1 MSVTCGFYNSLNGD
15 RKYNAI
21 QMGRIFDGLISDGV
35 FATVGN
41 ALIVK
46 AANGNTVNVDTGKAW
61 FNHTWT
67 VNDAILPLELPE
79 ADILL
84 DRIDAVV
91 LEVNAS
97 SMVRQNT
104 IKFLKGTASS
114 TPVRP
119 SLENS
124 EEVHQYPLCYIYR
137 KYGATAITQAD
148 ITPMVGS
155 TETPFVT
162 ALLQTVSLDV
172 LLGKWQDELNQFVDN
187 QTQEIDKWVANEEK
201 EFNEWFTGLKEVLD
215 GNVAGNLLNLI
226 QTKAD
231 IPLVT
236 SVFLPVAGW
245 TGAESPFK
253 QNVTIA
259 NAPTDSQ
266 VSIQLSDSVYKA
278 LTENGTMMLRIDNV
292 DGTFVVTAMGE
303 KPNTDLT
310 VQVTAIMTKMASANG
325 GG

>member
-84 DRIDAVV
+84 DRIDAVI

-236 SVFLPVAGW
+236 SVSLPAEGW

-266 VSIQLSDSVYKA
+266 VSIQLSDTVYKA

>member
-84 DRIDAVV
+84 DRIDAVI

-201 EFNEWFTGLKEVLD
+201 EFNEWFAGLKDVLD

-236 SVFLPVAGW
+236 SVFLPAAGW
-245 TGAESPFK
+245 TGVESPFK

-259 NAPTDSQ
+259 NAPSDSQ
-266 VSIQLSDSVYKA
+266 VSIQLSDTVYKA
-278 LTENGTMMLRIDNV
+278 LAENGTMMLRIDNV

>member
-201 EFNEWFTGLKEVLD
+201 EFNKWFTGLKEVLD

-236 SVFLPVAGW
+236 SVSLPAEGW
-245 TGAESPFK
+245 TGTESPFK

-266 VSIQLSDSVYKA
+266 VSIQLSDTVYKA

>member
-21 QMGRIFDGLISDGV
+21 QMGRIFDGLIGDGV

-41 ALIVK
+41 AFVVK

-67 VNDAILPLELPE
+67 INDAILPIELPE

-84 DRIDAVV
+84 ERIDAVI

-104 IKFLKGTASS
+104 IKFVKGTASS

-119 SLENS
+119 SMENS
-124 EEVHQYPLCYIYR
+124 EYVHQYPLCYIQR
-137 KYGATAITQAD
+137 KHGATAITQAD

-155 TETPFVT
+155 TETPFVA

-172 LLGKWQDELNQFVDN
+172 LLGKWQDELNQ
-187 QTQEIDKWVANEEK
+187 WVANEEK
-201 EFNEWFTGLKEVLD
+201 EFNDWFAGLHDILD
-215 GNVAGNLLNLI
+215 SNVFSFGL
-226 QTKAD
+226 
-231 IPLVT
+231 
-236 SVFLPVAGW
+236 
-245 TGAESPFK
+245 
-253 QNVTIA
+253 
-259 NAPTDSQ
+259 
-266 VSIQLSDSVYKA
+266 
-278 LTENGTMMLRIDNV
+278 
-292 DGTFVVTAMGE
+292 
-303 KPNTDLT
+303 
-310 VQVTAIMTKMASANG
+310 
-325 GG
+325 

>member
-97 SMVRQNT
+97 SMVRKNT

-162 ALLQTVSLDV
+162 AMLQTVSLDI
-172 LLGKWQDELNQFVDN
+172 LLGKWQDELNQFVNN

-201 EFNEWFTGLKEVLD
+201 EFNEWFAGLQEVLD

-226 QTKAD
+226 RTKAD

-236 SVFLPVAGW
+236 SVSLPAEGW
-245 TGAESPFK
+245 TGTESPFK

-266 VSIQLSDSVYKA
+266 VSIQLSDTVYKA

>member
-46 AANGNTVNVDTGKAW
+46 AATGNTVNVDTGKAW

-84 DRIDAVV
+84 DRIDAVI

-236 SVFLPVAGW
+236 SVSLPAEGW
-245 TGAESPFK
+245 TGTESPFK

-266 VSIQLSDSVYKA
+266 VSIQLSDTVYKA

>member
-41 ALIVK
+41 AFIVK

-84 DRIDAVV
+84 DRIDAVI

-119 SLENS
+119 LLENS

-162 ALLQTVSLDV
+162 AMLQTVSLDI
-172 LLGKWQDELNQFVDN
+172 LLGKWQDELNQFVNN

-201 EFNEWFTGLKEVLD
+201 EFNEWFAGLKDVLD

-236 SVFLPVAGW
+236 SVFLPTSGW
-245 TGAESPFK
+245 IGAESPFK

-259 NAPTDSQ
+259 NAPSDSQ
-266 VSIQLSDSVYKA
+266 VSIQLSDTVYKA
-278 LTENGTMMLRIDNV
+278 LAENGTMMLRIDNV

>member
-21 QMGRIFDGLISDGV
+21 QMGRIFDGLIGDGV

-41 ALIVK
+41 AFVVK

-67 VNDAILPLELPE
+67 INDAVLPIELPE

-84 DRIDAVV
+84 ERIDAVI

-104 IKFLKGTASS
+104 IKFVKGTASS

-119 SLENS
+119 SMENS
-124 EEVHQYPLCYIYR
+124 EYVHQYPLCYIQR
-137 KYGATAITQAD
+137 KHGATAITQAD

-172 LLGKWQDELNQFVDN
+172 LLGKWQDELNQFVN
-187 QTQEIDKWVANEEK
+187 NKTQEIDNWVANEEK
-201 EFNEWFTGLKEVLD
+201 EFNDWFAGLHDILD
-215 GNVAGNLLNLI
+215 SNVAGNLLNLI
-226 QTKAD
+226 HTKAD
-231 IPLVT
+231 IPIVT
-236 SVFLPVAGW
+236 SVSLTVAGW
-245 TGAESPFK
+245 TGAESSFK

-259 NAPTDSQ
+259 NAPADSL
-266 VSIQLSDSVYKA
+266 VSIQLSDDVYKK
-278 LTENGTMMLRIDNV
+278 LTENGTTMLRIDNI
-292 DGTFVVTAMGE
+292 DGTFIATAIGE

-310 VQVTAIMTKMASANG
+310 VQVSVIMTKMASVNG

>member
-84 DRIDAVV
+84 DRIDAVI

-236 SVFLPVAGW
+236 SVSLPAEGW
-245 TGAESPFK
+245 TGTESPFK

-266 VSIQLSDSVYKA
+266 VSIQLSDTVYKT

>member
-46 AANGNTVNVDTGKAW
+46 AATGNTVNVDTGKAW

-84 DRIDAVV
+84 DRIDAVI

-148 ITPMVGS
+148 ITQMVGS

-236 SVFLPVAGW
+236 SVSLPAEGW
-245 TGAESPFK
+245 TGTESPFK

-266 VSIQLSDSVYKA
+266 VSIQLSDTVYKA

>member
-21 QMGRIFDGLISDGV
+21 QMGSIFDGLIGDGV

-41 ALIVK
+41 ALAVN

-67 VNDAILPLELPE
+67 VNDAILPIELPE

-84 DRIDAVV
+84 DRIDAIV

-124 EEVHQYPLCYIYR
+124 EEVPQYPLCYIYR

-236 SVFLPVAGW
+236 SVSLPAEGW
-245 TGAESPFK
+245 TGTESPFK

-266 VSIQLSDSVYKA
+266 VSIQLSDTVYKT

>member
-84 DRIDAVV
+84 DRIDAVI

-97 SMVRQNT
+97 AMVRQNT

-201 EFNEWFTGLKEVLD
+201 EFNEWFAGLKDVLD

-236 SVFLPVAGW
+236 SVSLPAEGW
-245 TGAESPFK
+245 TGTESPFK
-253 QNVTIA
+253 QNVMIA

-266 VSIQLSDSVYKA
+266 VSIQLNDTAYKT
-278 LTENGTMMLRIDNV
+278 LTENGTMVLRIDNV
-292 DGTFVVTAMGE
+292 DGTFVATAIGE

-310 VQVTAIMTKMASANG
+310 VQVTAIMTKTASANG

>member
-84 DRIDAVV
+84 DRIDAVI

-97 SMVRQNT
+97 PMVRQNT

-162 ALLQTVSLDV
+162 AMLQTVSLDT
-172 LLGKWQDELNQFVDN
+172 LLGKWQDELNQFVNN

-201 EFNEWFTGLKEVLD
+201 EFNEWFAGLQEVLD
-215 GNVAGNLLNLI
+215 SNVAGNLLNLI
-226 QTKAD
+226 RTKTD

-236 SVFLPVAGW
+236 SVSLPAEGW
-245 TGAESPFK
+245 TGTESPFK
-253 QNVTIA
+253 QTVTIA

-266 VSIQLSDSVYKA
+266 VSIQLSDTVYKA

>member
-21 QMGRIFDGLISDGV
+21 QMGRIFDGLIGDGV

-41 ALIVK
+41 AFVVK

-67 VNDAILPLELPE
+67 INDAVLPIELPE

-84 DRIDAVV
+84 ERIDAVI

-104 IKFLKGTASS
+104 IKFVKGTASS

-119 SLENS
+119 SMENS
-124 EEVHQYPLCYIYR
+124 EYVHQYPLCYIQR
-137 KYGATAITQAD
+137 KHGATAIIQAD

-172 LLGKWQDELNQFVDN
+172 LLGKWQDELNQFVN
-187 QTQEIDKWVANEEK
+187 NKTQEIDNWVANEEK
-201 EFNEWFTGLKEVLD
+201 EFNDWFAGLHDILD
-215 GNVAGNLLNLI
+215 SNVAGNLLNLI
-226 QTKAD
+226 HTKAD
-231 IPLVT
+231 IPIVT
-236 SVFLPVAGW
+236 SVSLTVAGW

-259 NAPTDSQ
+259 NAPADSL
-266 VSIQLSDSVYKA
+266 VSIQLSDDVYKK
-278 LTENGTMMLRIDNV
+278 LTENGTTMLRIDNV
-292 DGTFVVTAMGE
+292 DGTFIATAIGE

-310 VQVTAIMTKMASANG
+310 VQVSVIMTKMASVNG

>member
-41 ALIVK
+41 ALTVK
-46 AANGNTVNVDTGKAW
+46 AATGNTVNVDTGKAW
-61 FNHTWT
+61 FNRTWT

-84 DRIDAVV
+84 DRIDAVI

-97 SMVRQNT
+97 SMVRQNK

-162 ALLQTVSLDV
+162 AMLQTVSLDI
-172 LLGKWQDELNQFVDN
+172 LLGKWQDELNQFVNN

-201 EFNEWFTGLKEVLD
+201 EFNEWFAGLKDVLD

-236 SVFLPVAGW
+236 SVFLPAAGW
-245 TGAESPFK
+245 TGAESLFK

-259 NAPTDSQ
+259 NAPSDSQ
-266 VSIQLSDSVYKA
+266 VSIQLSDTVYKA
-278 LTENGTMMLRIDNV
+278 LAENGTMMLRIDNV

>member
-84 DRIDAVV
+84 DRIDAVI

-97 SMVRQNT
+97 AMVRQNT

-162 ALLQTVSLDV
+162 AMLQTVSLDI
-172 LLGKWQDELNQFVDN
+172 LLGKWQDELNQFVNN
-187 QTQEIDKWVANEEK
+187 QTQEIDKWISNEEK
-201 EFNEWFTGLKEVLD
+201 EFNDWFAGLHEVLD
-215 GNVAGNLLNLI
+215 SNVAGNLLNLI

-236 SVFLPVAGW
+236 SVSLPAEGW
-245 TGAESPFK
+245 TGTESPFK

-266 VSIQLSDSVYKA
+266 VSIQLSDTVYKA

>member
-61 FNHTWT
+61 FDHTWT

-84 DRIDAVV
+84 DRIDAVI

-97 SMVRQNT
+97 PMVRQNT

-162 ALLQTVSLDV
+162 AMLQTVSLDT
-172 LLGKWQDELNQFVDN
+172 LLGKWQDELNQFVNN

-201 EFNEWFTGLKEVLD
+201 EFNEWFAGLQEVLD
-215 GNVAGNLLNLI
+215 SNVAGNLLNLI
-226 QTKAD
+226 RTKTD

-236 SVFLPVAGW
+236 SVFLPAEGW
-245 TGAESPFK
+245 TGTESPFK
-253 QNVTIA
+253 QTVTIA

-266 VSIQLSDSVYKA
+266 VSIQLSDTVYKA

>member
-46 AANGNTVNVDTGKAW
+46 AATGNTVNVDTGKAW

-84 DRIDAVV
+84 DRIDAVI

-236 SVFLPVAGW
+236 SVSLPAERW
-245 TGAESPFK
+245 TGTESPFK

-266 VSIQLSDSVYKA
+266 VSIQLSDTVYKA

>member
-84 DRIDAVV
+84 DRIDAVI

-236 SVFLPVAGW
+236 SVSLPAEGW
-245 TGAESPFK
+245 IGTESPFK

-266 VSIQLSDSVYKA
+266 VSIQLSDTVYKA

>member
-84 DRIDAVV
+84 DRIDSVI

-97 SMVRQNT
+97 AMVRQNT

-236 SVFLPVAGW
+236 SVSLPAEGW
-245 TGAESPFK
+245 TGTESPFK
-253 QNVTIA
+253 QNVAIA
-259 NAPTDSQ
+259 NAPADSQ
-266 VSIQLSDSVYKA
+266 VSIQLSDTAYKT
-278 LTENGTMMLRIDNV
+278 LSENGTMVLRIDNV

>member
-1 MSVTCGFYNSLNGD
+1 MSVTYGFYNSLNGD

-21 QMGRIFDGLISDGV
+21 QMGSIFDGLIGDGV

-41 ALIVK
+41 ALVVK

-67 VNDAILPLELPE
+67 VNDAILPIELPE

-97 SMVRQNT
+97 PMVRQNT

-114 TPVRP
+114 TPKRP
-119 SLENS
+119 AMENS

-137 KYGATAITQAD
+137 KYGTTAIAQAD

-155 TETPFVT
+155 EETPFVT

-172 LLGKWQDELNQFVDN
+172 LLGKWQDELDQFVDN
-187 QTQEIDKWVANEEK
+187 QTQEIDTWVANEES
-201 EFNEWFTGLKEVLD
+201 EFNEWFAGLKEVLD

-236 SVFLPVAGW
+236 SVSLLAEGW
-245 TGAESPFK
+245 TGDESPFK
-253 QNVTIA
+253 QNITIA
-259 NAPTDSQ
+259 NAPTNSQ
-266 VSIQLSDSVYKA
+266 VSIQLSDTAYKSLA
-278 LTENGTMMLRIDNV
+278 ENGTMVLRIDNV
-292 DGTFVVTAMGE
+292 DGVFVATAIGE

-310 VQVTAIMTKMASANG
+310 VQVTAIMTKTASANG

>member
-21 QMGRIFDGLISDGV
+21 QMGSIFDGLIGDGV

-41 ALIVK
+41 ALAVN

-67 VNDAILPLELPE
+67 VNDAILPIELPE

-84 DRIDAVV
+84 DRIDAIV

-236 SVFLPVAGW
+236 SVSLPAEGW
-245 TGAESPFK
+245 TGTESPFK

-266 VSIQLSDSVYKA
+266 VSIQLSDTVYKT

>member
-84 DRIDAVV
+84 DRIDAVI

-162 ALLQTVSLDV
+162 AMLQTVSLDI
-172 LLGKWQDELNQFVDN
+172 LLGKWQDELNQFVNN
-187 QTQEIDKWVANEEK
+187 QTQEIDKWIANEEK
-201 EFNEWFTGLKEVLD
+201 EFNDWFAGLHEVLD
-215 GNVAGNLLNLI
+215 SNVAGNLLNLI

-236 SVFLPVAGW
+236 SVSLPAEGW
-245 TGAESPFK
+245 TGTESPFK

-266 VSIQLSDSVYKA
+266 VSIQLSDTVYKA

-292 DGTFVVTAMGE
+292 DGTFVATAMGE

>member
-41 ALIVK
+41 AFIVK

-84 DRIDAVV
+84 DRIDAVI

-104 IKFLKGTASS
+104 IKFLKGTVSS

-162 ALLQTVSLDV
+162 AMLQTVSLDI
-172 LLGKWQDELNQFVDN
+172 LLGKWQDELNQFVNN

-201 EFNEWFTGLKEVLD
+201 EFNEWFAGLKDALD

-236 SVFLPVAGW
+236 SVFLPASGW

-259 NAPTDSQ
+259 NAPSDSQ
-266 VSIQLSDSVYKA
+266 VSIQLSDTVYKA
-278 LTENGTMMLRIDNV
+278 LAENGTMMLRIDNI
-292 DGTFVVTAMGE
+292 DDTFVVTAMGE

-310 VQVTAIMTKMASANG
+310 VQVTAIMTKMVSANG

>member
-84 DRIDAVV
+84 DRIDAVI

-236 SVFLPVAGW
+236 SVSLPAEGW
-245 TGAESPFK
+245 TGTESPFK

-259 NAPTDSQ
+259 NAPSDSQ
-266 VSIQLSDSVYKA
+266 VSIQLSDTVYKA
-278 LTENGTMMLRIDNV
+278 LAENGTMMLRIDNV

>member
-84 DRIDAVV
+84 DRIDAVI

-97 SMVRQNT
+97 PMVRQNT

-162 ALLQTVSLDV
+162 AMLQTVSLDI
-172 LLGKWQDELNQFVDN
+172 LLGKWQDELNQFVNN

-201 EFNEWFTGLKEVLD
+201 EFNEWFAGLKDVLD

-236 SVFLPVAGW
+236 SVFLPAAGW

-259 NAPTDSQ
+259 NAPSDSQ
-266 VSIQLSDSVYKA
+266 VSIQLSDTVYKA
-278 LTENGTMMLRIDNV
+278 LAENGTMMLRIDNV

>member
-84 DRIDAVV
+84 DRIDAVI

-97 SMVRQNT
+97 AMVRQNT

-236 SVFLPVAGW
+236 SVSLPAEGW
-245 TGAESPFK
+245 TGTESPFK
-253 QNVTIA
+253 QNVAIA
-259 NAPTDSQ
+259 NAPADSQ
-266 VSIQLSDSVYKA
+266 VSIQLSDTAYKT
-278 LTENGTMMLRIDNV
+278 LSENGTMVLRIDNV
-292 DGTFVVTAMGE
+292 DGTFVVTAIGE

-310 VQVTAIMTKMASANG
+310 VQVTAIMTKMASVNG

>member
-21 QMGRIFDGLISDGV
+21 QMGRIFDGLIGDGV

-41 ALIVK
+41 AFVVK

-67 VNDAILPLELPE
+67 INDAVLPIELPE

-84 DRIDAVV
+84 ERIDAVI

-97 SMVRQNT
+97 SIVRQNT
-104 IKFLKGTASS
+104 IKFVKGTASS

-119 SLENS
+119 SMENS
-124 EEVHQYPLCYIYR
+124 EYVHQYPLCYIQR
-137 KYGATAITQAD
+137 KHGSTAITQAD

-162 ALLQTVSLDV
+162 AMLQTVSLDV
-172 LLGKWQDELNQFVDN
+172 LLGKWQDELNQFVN
-187 QTQEIDKWVANEEK
+187 NKTQEIDNWVVNEEK
-201 EFNEWFTGLKEVLD
+201 EFNDWFAGLHDILD
-215 GNVAGNLLNLI
+215 SNVAGNLLNLI
-226 QTKAD
+226 HTKAD
-231 IPLVT
+231 IPIVT
-236 SVFLPVAGW
+236 SVSLTVAGW

-259 NAPTDSQ
+259 NAPADSL
-266 VSIQLSDSVYKA
+266 VSIQLSDDVYKK
-278 LTENGTMMLRIDNV
+278 LTENGTTMLRIDNA
-292 DGTFVVTAMGE
+292 DGTFIATAIGE

-310 VQVTAIMTKMASANG
+310 VQVSVIMTKMASVNG

>member
-21 QMGRIFDGLISDGV
+21 QMGRIFDGLICDGV

-84 DRIDAVV
+84 DRIDAVI

-236 SVFLPVAGW
+236 SVSLPAEGW
-245 TGAESPFK
+245 TGTESPFK

-266 VSIQLSDSVYKA
+266 VSIQLSDTVYKA

-325 GG
+325 GV

>member
-84 DRIDAVV
+84 DRIDAVI

-97 SMVRQNT
+97 AMVRQNT

-162 ALLQTVSLDV
+162 AMLQTVSLDI
-172 LLGKWQDELNQFVDN
+172 LLGKWQDELNQFVNN

-236 SVFLPVAGW
+236 SVSLPAEGW
-245 TGAESPFK
+245 TGTESPFK

-266 VSIQLSDSVYKA
+266 VSIQLSDTVYKA

>member
-84 DRIDAVV
+84 DRIDAVI

-236 SVFLPVAGW
+236 SVSLPAEGW
-245 TGAESPFK
+245 TGTESPFK

-266 VSIQLSDSVYKA
+266 VSIQLSDTVYKA

>member
-97 SMVRQNT
+97 SMVRKNT
-104 IKFLKGTASS
+104 IRFLKGTASS

-162 ALLQTVSLDV
+162 AMLQTVSLDI
-172 LLGKWQDELNQFVDN
+172 LLGKWQDELNQFVNN

-201 EFNEWFTGLKEVLD
+201 EFNEWFAGLQEVLD

-226 QTKAD
+226 RTKAD

-236 SVFLPVAGW
+236 SVSLPAEGW
-245 TGAESPFK
+245 TGTESPFK

-266 VSIQLSDSVYKA
+266 VSIQLSDTVYKA

>member
-21 QMGRIFDGLISDGV
+21 QMGRIFDGLIGDGV

-41 ALIVK
+41 AFVVK
-46 AANGNTVNVDTGKAW
+46 AANGNIVNVDTGKAW

-67 VNDAILPLELPE
+67 INDAVLPIELPE

-84 DRIDAVV
+84 ERIDAVI

-104 IKFLKGTASS
+104 IKFVKGTASS

-119 SLENS
+119 SMENS
-124 EEVHQYPLCYIYR
+124 EYVHQYPLCYIQR
-137 KYGATAITQAD
+137 KHGATAITQAD

-172 LLGKWQDELNQFVDN
+172 LLGKWQDELNQFVN
-187 QTQEIDKWVANEEK
+187 NKTQELIIYNE
-201 EFNEWFTGLKEVLD
+201 
-215 GNVAGNLLNLI
+215 
-226 QTKAD
+226 Q
-231 IPLVT
+231 
-236 SVFLPVAGW
+236 
-245 TGAESPFK
+245 
-253 QNVTIA
+253 
-259 NAPTDSQ
+259 
-266 VSIQLSDSVYKA
+266 
-278 LTENGTMMLRIDNV
+278 
-292 DGTFVVTAMGE
+292 
-303 KPNTDLT
+303 
-310 VQVTAIMTKMASANG
+310 
-325 GG
+325 

>member
-84 DRIDAVV
+84 DRIDAVI

-97 SMVRQNT
+97 AMVRQNT

-162 ALLQTVSLDV
+162 AMLQTVSLDI
-172 LLGKWQDELNQFVDN
+172 LLGKWQDELNQFVNN

-201 EFNEWFTGLKEVLD
+201 EFNEWFAGLKDVLD

-236 SVFLPVAGW
+236 SVSLPAEGW
-245 TGAESPFK
+245 TGTESPFK

-266 VSIQLSDSVYKA
+266 VSIQLSDTVYKA

>member
-46 AANGNTVNVDTGKAW
+46 AATGNTVNVDTGKAW

-84 DRIDAVV
+84 DRIDAVI

-236 SVFLPVAGW
+236 SVSLPAERW
-245 TGAESPFK
+245 TGTESPFK

-266 VSIQLSDSVYKA
+266 VSIQLSDTVYKA

-310 VQVTAIMTKMASANG
+310 VQVTAIMTKMARANG

>member
-15 RKYNAI
+15 RKYDAI
-21 QMGRIFDGLISDGV
+21 QMGRIFDGLIGDGV

-41 ALIVK
+41 AFVVK

-67 VNDAILPLELPE
+67 INDAVLPIELPE

-84 DRIDAVV
+84 ERIDAVI

-104 IKFLKGTASS
+104 IKFVKGTASS

-119 SLENS
+119 SMENS
-124 EEVHQYPLCYIYR
+124 EYVHQYPLCYIQR
-137 KYGATAITQAD
+137 KHGATAITQAD

-162 ALLQTVSLDV
+162 AMLQTVSLDV
-172 LLGKWQDELNQFVDN
+172 LLGKWQDELDQ
-187 QTQEIDKWVANEEK
+187 WVVNEEK
-201 EFNEWFTGLKEVLD
+201 EFNDWFAGLHDILD
-215 GNVAGNLLNLI
+215 SNVAENLLNLI
-226 QTKAD
+226 HTKAD
-231 IPLVT
+231 IPIVT
-236 SVFLPVAGW
+236 SVSLTVAGW
-245 TGAESPFK
+245 SGAESTFK

-259 NAPTDSQ
+259 NAPADSL
-266 VSIQLSDSVYKA
+266 VSIQLSDDVYKK
-278 LTENGTMMLRIDNV
+278 LTVNGTTMLRIDNV
-292 DGTFVVTAMGE
+292 DGTFIATAIGE

-310 VQVTAIMTKMASANG
+310 VQVSVIMTKMESVNG